1 MSKELAGSKVVRQ
14 SCVNLLWLLRNR
26 MSELDTY
33 GSVGVLSGNRPFY
46 PDTWKN
52 LTYTPSSLRLNFP
65 VIGDV
70 RLRMPRLYELQT
82 IKIFNS
88 TYTIPS

>member
-1 MSKELAGSKVVRQ
+1 MFKELAGSKVIRQ

-46 PDTWKN
+46 PDTRKQQNWHAILLSQK
-52 LTYTPSSLRLNFP
+52 PRPISLFR
-65 VIGDV
+65 
-70 RLRMPRLYELQT
+70 
-82 IKIFNS
+82 
-88 TYTIPS
+88 